1 MADASGE
8 RSQRWRKRLNSIE
21 EDVWRSSTV
30 RQPLAQLPE
39 GLCPPGGMVHPNLQH
54 QSTTGNKTRTG
65 NLSRTIPI
73 SGLAESS
80 GEQYQNCL
88 SGRRESDSAPAGR
101 TATEFA
107 GLCLPERVA
116 DGDDDRQQSSS
127 GRGSC
132 GQSYRT
138 GNYSRRCSENLWP
151 NTINGSWDDADWLL
165 CRDGRWRPVEPGTF
179 PLAHGITSRVGRLR
193 AYGNAIVA
201 PAAATFIRSFMECA
215 GYDLI

>member
-1 MADASGE
+1 
-8 RSQRWRKRLNSIE
+8 
-21 EDVWRSSTV
+21 
-30 RQPLAQLPE
+30 
-39 GLCPPGGMVHPNLQH
+39 
-54 QSTTGNKTRTG
+54 
-65 NLSRTIPI
+65 
-73 SGLAESS
+73 
-80 GEQYQNCL
+80 
-88 SGRRESDSAPAGR
+88 
-101 TATEFA
+101 
-107 GLCLPERVA
+107 ERVA